1 MTRHFSTSLSLALF
15 IVNVSA
21 ILEGETMRF
30 KWLDSKALILK
41 SRKELVTSLVAAAVV
56 TAAGF
61 AIGSASLASA
71 QDLSRRPSAAEAAF
85 LKENDAAMTK
95 MMNDMAVKP
104 TSDVDHDFVAMM
116 APHHQ
121 GAIDMSEAELRY
133 GHNEQLIRIAQDI
146 VVEELQEIA
155 AMRAASGEK
164 LTPTE
169 ATLAASFAG
178 TAAGPGF
185 SSPVP
190 ADNVPPSLKTERPF
204 LAENAAAMTK
214 MMNDMT
220 IKPTGNIDRDFV
232 AMMVPHHQGAIDM
245 AQAELRYGREA
256 QLRRIAQEII
266 VDQIQQIS
274 LMRLAVGEPLPP
286 SVSSPTDPLPQPLA
300 GRGSAAT
307 STAQGGGF

>member
-1 MTRHFSTSLSLALF
+1 MEGSQRRR
-15 IVNVSA
+15 INVGA

-30 KWLDSKALILK
+30 TWLDSKAVILK
-41 SRKELVTSLVAAAVV
+41 SRRELITSFVAAAGV
-56 TAAGF
+56 TPVGF
-61 AIGSASLASA
+61 SLGSATLASA
-71 QDLSRRPSAAEAAF
+71 EDLPRRPRAAEAAF
-85 LKENDAAMTK
+85 LKENDAAMAK

-104 TSDVDHDFVAMM
+104 TGNVDHDFVAMM
-116 APHHQ
+116 APHHH

-169 ATLAASFAG
+169 ARLAASFAG
-178 TAAGPGF
+178 TAAGPGS

-220 IKPTGNIDRDFV
+220 IKPTGKIDRDFV
-232 AMMVPHHQGAIDM
+232 ATMVPHHQGAIDM
-245 AQAELRYGREA
+245 AQAELRYEREA
-256 QLRRIAQEII
+256 ALRRVAQEII

-274 LMRLAVGEPLPP
+274 LMRLAAGEPLPP
-286 SVSSPTDPLPQPLA
+286 SVSSPTGPLP
-300 GRGSAAT
+300 GY
-307 STAQGGGF
+307 

>member
-1 MTRHFSTSLSLALF
+1 MK
-15 IVNVSA
+15 
-21 ILEGETMRF
+21 MRT
-30 KWLDSKALILK
+30 KVI
-41 SRKELVTSLVAAAVV
+41 VAAAVV

-61 AIGSASLASA
+61 AIDSASLASA
-71 QDLSRRPSAAEAAF
+71 QDISRRPSTAEAAF
-85 LKENDAAMTK
+85 LKENDAAMAK
-95 MMNDMAVKP
+95 MMNDMGVKS
-104 TSDVDHDFVAMM
+104 TGDVDHDFVAMM
-116 APHHQ
+116 TPHHQ

-169 ATLAASFAG
+169 ATFAASFAG
-178 TAAGPGF
+178 TAASSGF
-185 SSPVP
+185 TSPVP
-190 ADNVPPSLKTERPF
+190 ADNAPRPLKSQRLF

-214 MMNDMT
+214 MMNDMA

-274 LMRLAVGEPLPP
+274 LMRLAVGEPLPS
-286 SVSSPTDPLPQPLA
+286 SVSSPTDPLPS
-300 GRGSAAT
+300 R
-307 STAQGGGF
+307 

>member
-1 MTRHFSTSLSLALF
+1 
-15 IVNVSA
+15 
-21 ILEGETMRF
+21 MRF
-30 KWLDSKALILK
+30 KCLDSKALIFK
-41 SRKELVTSLVAAAVV
+41 SRKQLVTSLVAAAVV

-71 QDLSRRPSAAEAAF
+71 QDLSRRPRTAEAAF

-104 TSDVDHDFVAMM
+104 TGDVDHDFVAMM

-178 TAAGPGF
+178 TTAGP

-214 MMNDMT
+214 MVKDMT

-232 AMMVPHHQGAIDM
+232 AMMVPHHQGAIAM
-245 AQAELRYGREA
+245 AQEELRYGHEA

-286 SVSSPTDPLPQPLA
+286 SVSSPTDPLPS
-300 GRGSAAT
+300 R
-307 STAQGGGF
+307 

>member
-1 MTRHFSTSLSLALF
+1 MTNGRPPAINGSAALGGGFLSARF
-15 IVNVSA
+15 WK
-21 ILEGETMRF
+21 EKQMKF
-30 KWLDSKALILK
+30 KWLDSKVLILK
-41 SRKELVTSLVAAAVV
+41 NRKELVTSLVAAAVL
-56 TAAGF
+56 TAVGF
-61 AIGSASLASA
+61 DIGSASLASA
-71 QDLSRRPSAAEAAF
+71 QDLSRRPSVTEATF

-95 MMNDMAVKP
+95 MMNNMAVK
-104 TSDVDHDFVAMM
+104 TTRDVDHDFVAMM

-155 AMRAASGEK
+155 AMRAALGEK

-169 ATLAASFAG
+169 ATLAASFTG
-178 TAAGPGF
+178 TAAELG

-190 ADNVPPSLKTERPF
+190 ADHVPPSFKTERHF

-245 AQAELRYGREA
+245 AKAELRYGREA

-274 LMRLAVGEPLPP
+274 LMCLAVGEPLPL
-286 SVSSPTDPLPQPLA
+286 SVSSPTDPLPS
-300 GRGSAAT
+300 R
-307 STAQGGGF
+307 

>member
-1 MTRHFSTSLSLALF
+1 
-15 IVNVSA
+15 
-21 ILEGETMRF
+21 MRF
-30 KWLDSKALILK
+30 KWLDSRALILN

-71 QDLSRRPSAAEAAF
+71 QDLSQRPSAAEAAF

-95 MMNDMAVKP
+95 MMNDMAMKP
-104 TSDVDHDFVAMM
+104 IGSVDHDFAAMM

-121 GAIDMSEAELRY
+121 GAIDMAEAELRY
-133 GHNEQLIRIAQDI
+133 GHNQHLIRIAQDI
-146 VVEELQEIA
+146 IVEELQEIA
-155 AMRAASGEK
+155 AMRAALGEK

-169 ATLAASFAG
+169 ATLAAGFAG
-178 TAAGPGF
+178 TAAGSGF
-185 SSPVP
+185 SPPVP
-190 ADNVPPSLKTERPF
+190 ADNVPPSLKTERTF
-204 LAENAAAMTK
+204 LAENAAVMTK

-220 IKPTGNIDRDFV
+220 IKPTGNIDCDFV

-245 AQAELRYGREA
+245 AQAELRYGHEA

-286 SVSSPTDPLPQPLA
+286 SVSSPTDPL
-300 GRGSAAT
+300 T
-307 STAQGGGF
+307 SR

>member
-1 MTRHFSTSLSLALF
+1 
-15 IVNVSA
+15 
-21 ILEGETMRF
+21 MRF
-30 KWLDSKALILK
+30 KCLDSKAMILK

-71 QDLSRRPSAAEAAF
+71 RDLARQPSAAEAAF

-104 TSDVDHDFVAMM
+104 KGDVDHDFVARME
-116 APHHQ
+116 PHHQ

-155 AMRAASGEK
+155 ALRAASGEQ

-169 ATLAASFAG
+169 ATLAASFTG
-178 TAAGPGF
+178 TAAGLG
-185 SSPVP
+185 SSAPVP

-214 MMNDMT
+214 MMNEMT

-232 AMMVPHHQGAIDM
+232 ALMVPHHQGAIDM

-274 LMRLAVGEPLPP
+274 LMRLAVGESLPP
-286 SVSSPTDPLPQPLA
+286 SVSSPTDPLSQPLA
-300 GRGSAAT
+300 GRGSVAA
-307 STAQGGGF
+307 STAQGGGFQRRKVAASSGLPEVFGQ

>member
-1 MTRHFSTSLSLALF
+1 MEDTVINGSTRHYKAALPIWVAQRF
-15 IVNVSA
+15 RSIVNISA

-41 SRKELVTSLVAAAVV
+41 KITELVNSLVAVAVI
-56 TAAGF
+56 TATGF
-61 AIGSASLASA
+61 TVASASPPSA
-71 QDLSRRPSAAEAAF
+71 QGLSPRPSAAEAAF
-85 LKENDAAMTK
+85 LKENDAAMAK
-95 MMNDMAVKP
+95 MMNDMAMKP
-104 TSDVDHDFVAMM
+104 IGDVDNDFVAMM

-121 GAIDMSEAELRY
+121 GAIDMAEAELRY

-169 ATLAASFAG
+169 ETLAASFAD

-245 AQAELRYGREA
+245 AQAELRYGCEVKM
-256 QLRRIAQEII
+256 RRIAQEII
-266 VDQIQQIS
+266 VDQNQQIT
-274 LMRLAVGEPLPP
+274 LMRLAVGDPLPP
-286 SVSSPTDPLPQPLA
+286 SVSSPTDPLP
-300 GRGSAAT
+300 SH
-307 STAQGGGF
+307 

>member
-1 MTRHFSTSLSLALF
+1 
-15 IVNVSA
+15 
-21 ILEGETMRF
+21 MRF
-30 KWLDSKALILK
+30 IWLDSKALILK
-41 SRKELVTSLVAAAVV
+41 SRKEFVTSLVAAAVV

-61 AIGSASLASA
+61 AIGSASPASA

-104 TSDVDHDFVAMM
+104 TGDVDHDFVAMM

-121 GAIDMSEAELRY
+121 GAIDMAEAELRY

-146 VVEELQEIA
+146 VVGELQEIA

-214 MMNDMT
+214 LMNNMT

-274 LMRLAVGEPLPP
+274 LMRLAAGEPLPP

-300 GRGSAAT
+300 GRGSSAT

>member
-1 MTRHFSTSLSLALF
+1 MKRLTKV
-15 IVNVSA
+15 I
-21 ILEGETMRF
+21 
-30 KWLDSKALILK
+30 
-41 SRKELVTSLVAAAVV
+41 TSLVASAVV

-61 AIGSASLASA
+61 AIGSASSASA
-71 QDLSRRPSAAEAAF
+71 QDLSQRPSAAETAF
-85 LKENDAAMTK
+85 LKENDAAMAK

-104 TSDVDHDFVAMM
+104 TGDVDHDFVAMM

-169 ATLAASFAG
+169 ASFAG

-190 ADNVPPSLKTERPF
+190 ADNVPPSIKTERSF
-204 LAENAAAMTK
+204 LAENAAEMTK

-245 AQAELRYGREA
+245 AKAELRYGREA
-256 QLRRIAQEII
+256 QLKRIAQEII

-286 SVSSPTDPLPQPLA
+286 SVSSPTDPLPP
-300 GRGSAAT
+300 G
-307 STAQGGGF
+307 

>member
-1 MTRHFSTSLSLALF
+1 MEASQRRR
-15 IVNVSA
+15 IEVNA
-21 ILEGETMRF
+21 ILKGETMRF
-30 KWLDSKALILK
+30 TWLDSKALILK
-41 SRKELVTSLVAAAVV
+41 SRKELIASLVAAAVV
-56 TAAGF
+56 TAGGL

-71 QDLSRRPSAAEAAF
+71 QGLSRQPAAEALF
-85 LKENDAAMTK
+85 LRENDAAMTK

-104 TSDVDHDFVAMM
+104 TGDVDHDFVAMM

-133 GHNEQLIRIAQDI
+133 GHNEQLLRIAQDI

-155 AMRAASGEK
+155 AMRAASGQK

-185 SSPVP
+185 SSRITP
-190 ADNVPPSLKTERPF
+190 DNVPPSLKTERPF

-220 IKPTGNIDRDFV
+220 IKPTANIGRDFV

-245 AQAELRYGREA
+245 AKAELRYGREA

-286 SVSSPTDPLPQPLA
+286 SVSPPTDPLPQPRA
-300 GRGSAAT
+300 GRGSVAT
-307 STAQGGGF
+307 SAAQGGGF

>member
-1 MTRHFSTSLSLALF
+1 
-15 IVNVSA
+15 
-21 ILEGETMRF
+21 MRF
-30 KWLDSKALILK
+30 KCLDSKALILK
-41 SRKELVTSLVAAAVV
+41 GIKELVTSPVAAAVV

-71 QDLSRRPSAAEAAF
+71 QDISPRPSAMEAAF

-95 MMNDMAVKP
+95 MMNEMAVKP
-104 TSDVDHDFVAMM
+104 MGDVDHDFVAMM
-116 APHHQ
+116 SAHHQ

-133 GHNEQLIRIAQDI
+133 GHNEQLIRIAQNI

-155 AMRAASGEK
+155 AMRGASGEK

-190 ADNVPPSLKTERPF
+190 ADNVPSSRKTERPF

-214 MMNDMT
+214 MMNDMM

-232 AMMVPHHQGAIDM
+232 AMMVAHHRGAIDM
-245 AQAELRYGREA
+245 AQTELRYGQEA
-256 QLRRIAQEII
+256 QLKRIAQEII

-286 SVSSPTDPLPQPLA
+286 SVSSPTDPLPS
-300 GRGSAAT
+300 R
-307 STAQGGGF
+307 

>member
-1 MTRHFSTSLSLALF
+1 
-15 IVNVSA
+15 
-21 ILEGETMRF
+21 MRF
-30 KWLDSKALILK
+30 KRLDLKAPILK
-41 SRKELVTSLVAAAVV
+41 SRKELLTSLVAAAAI
-56 TAAGF
+56 TAARF
-61 AIGSASLASA
+61 AICSASLASA
-71 QDLSRRPSAAEAAF
+71 QNLSRGPSATEAAF

-104 TSDVDHDFVAMM
+104 PSDVDHDFVAMM
-116 APHHQ
+116 EPHHQ

-133 GHNEQLIRIAQDI
+133 GHNEQLIRIAQEI

-169 ATLAASFAG
+169 ATLAASSAG
-178 TAAGPGF
+178 TAAGPGS
-185 SSPVP
+185 SSPIP
-190 ADNVPPSLKTERPF
+190 PDNVSPSLKTERPF

-245 AQAELRYGREA
+245 AQTELRYGREA

-286 SVSSPTDPLPQPLA
+286 SVSSPAVPLAQPLA
-300 GRGSAAT
+300 GRRSAAT
-307 STAQGGGF
+307 STPQGGGF

>member
-1 MTRHFSTSLSLALF
+1 MEASQRRR
-15 IVNVSA
+15 IEVNA
-21 ILEGETMRF
+21 ILKGETMRF
-30 KWLDSKALILK
+30 TWLDSKALILK
-41 SRKELVTSLVAAAVV
+41 SRKELIASLVAAAVV

-61 AIGSASLASA
+61 AIGSASLAPA
-71 QDLSRRPSAAEAAF
+71 EPLWRRPAAEAAF
-85 LKENDAAMTK
+85 MKENDAAMTK

-104 TSDVDHDFVAMM
+104 TGDVDHDFAAMM

-121 GAIDMSEAELRY
+121 GAIDMSKAELRY
-133 GHNEQLIRIAQDI
+133 GHNEQLLRIAQDI

-178 TAAGPGF
+178 TAAGP

-190 ADNVPPSLKTERPF
+190 ADNVPPSLKMERPF

-232 AMMVPHHQGAIDM
+232 AMMVAHHQGGIDM
-245 AQAELRYGREA
+245 PRTELGDGPEPA
-256 QLRRIAQEII
+256 LTRIAQEIV

-274 LMRLAVGEPLPP
+274 LMRLAVGESLP
-286 SVSSPTDPLPQPLA
+286 
-300 GRGSAAT
+300 
-307 STAQGGGF
+307 

>member
-1 MTRHFSTSLSLALF
+1 MRLQTKVVVLIGLAFVLGNASF
-15 IVNVSA
+15 AQQVK
-21 ILEGETMRF
+21 TDYDR
-30 KWLDSKALILK
+30 
-41 SRKELVTSLVAAAVV
+41 AAN
-56 TAAGF
+56 AAGL

-104 TSDVDHDFVAMM
+104 TGDVDHDFVAMM

-155 AMRAASGEK
+155 AMRAALGEK

-169 ATLAASFAG
+169 ARLAASFAG
-178 TAAGPGF
+178 AAAGPGF

-190 ADNVPPSLKTERPF
+190 ADNVPRSLKTERPF

-214 MMNDMT
+214 MMNEMT
-220 IKPTGNIDRDFV
+220 IKPSGNIDRDFV

-245 AQAELRYGREA
+245 AQTELRYGREA

-266 VDQIQQIS
+266 TDQNQQIS

-286 SVSSPTDPLPQPLA
+286 SGSSTTDALPS
-300 GRGSAAT
+300 R
-307 STAQGGGF
+307 

>member
-1 MTRHFSTSLSLALF
+1 
-15 IVNVSA
+15 
-21 ILEGETMRF
+21 MRF

-41 SRKELVTSLVAAAVV
+41 SRKELVTSLVAATAI

-61 AIGSASLASA
+61 AIGSASPASA
-71 QDLSRRPSAAEAAF
+71 QDRSRRPNAMEAAF

-104 TSDVDHDFVAMM
+104 TGNVDRDFVAMM
-116 APHHQ
+116 VPHHQ
-121 GAIDMSEAELRY
+121 GAIDMAAAELRY
-133 GHNEQLIRIAQDI
+133 GHNEQLIRIAQEI

-155 AMRAASGEK
+155 AMRAALGEK

-169 ATLAASFAG
+169 ATLAANFARA
-178 TAAGPGF
+178 AAGAGF

-190 ADNVPPSLKTERPF
+190 ADNVHPSLKAEQPF
-204 LAENAAAMTK
+204 LAENASAMTK
-214 MMNDMT
+214 MMSDMT
-220 IKPTGNIDRDFV
+220 IKPTGNVDRDFV

-245 AQAELRYGREA
+245 AQAELRYGHQA

-286 SVSSPTDPLPQPLA
+286 SVSSPTDPLP
-300 GRGSAAT
+300 GY
-307 STAQGGGF
+307 